1 KSPTHVLALEEA
13 LKYYLEEKSNEAEKL
28 ERQGNNG
35 AELQLLK
42 LYEEI
47 DRVQASVRPLLP
59 LTDKNGYKADIH
71 LQDVSAEL
79 SRYRNQ
85 AADFLYA
92 TALKDLE
99 EGKKGNKTAARN
111 AYQSLAEMTK
121 ISGPTSHITN
131 LQGEAKVLGTT

>member
-1 KSPTHVLALEEA
+1 ILYSLAFLTCFSCVSVQKELDKGRYKQAITLSVSKLKGKKKKSPTHVLALEEA

-59 LTDKNGYKADIH
+59 LTDK
-71 LQDVSAEL
+71 
-79 SRYRNQ
+79 
-85 AADFLYA
+85 
-92 TALKDLE
+92 
-99 EGKKGNKTAARN
+99 
-111 AYQSLAEMTK
+111 
-121 ISGPTSHITN
+121 
-131 LQGEAKVLGTT
+131 